1 MDSQMQLAGGIAL
14 GFTSVFIVAGG
25 IADFTRRGKRDQY
38 EMINV
43 SSCDLMVRDEACRE
57 ITMHACLNVIVDVP

>member
-43 SSCDLMVRDEACRE
+43 SVIELIARE
-57 ITMHACLNVIVDVP
+57 GDC